1 LDDGEAMYIVIFMTC
16 ANKKEADTIAGEL
29 VKSKLAACV
38 NIVGNIKS
46 VFRWQAKLDKTNEV
60 LLIIKSKKSK
70 FDKIAKFVKSIHSY
84 EVPEIIS
91 LPITAG
97 NKDYLEWLDA
107 NIR

>member
-1 LDDGEAMYIVIFMTC
+1 MYIVIFIT
-16 ANKKEADTIAGEL
+16 ASHKKEAERIASSL
-29 VKSKLAACV
+29 VEKKLAACV
-38 NIVGNIKS
+38 NIIGGIKS
-46 VFRWQAKLDKTNEV
+46 VFRWQGRIDKTNEV

-70 FDKIAKFVKSIHSY
+70 FNAITRFVKSIHSY

-91 LPITAG
+91 LPIITG